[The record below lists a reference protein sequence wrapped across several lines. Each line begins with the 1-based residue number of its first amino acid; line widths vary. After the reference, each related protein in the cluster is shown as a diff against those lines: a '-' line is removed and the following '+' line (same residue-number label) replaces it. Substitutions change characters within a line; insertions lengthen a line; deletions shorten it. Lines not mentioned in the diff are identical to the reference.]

1 MPEEAAITPLATKF
15 NVEKCT
21 IARCDMQQGLRAR
34 TLLLASRKGYVQGAA
49 EAPPAGAE
57 GPAVVESL
65 TEVELL
71 PPPTT
76 GGTAGAL
83 GAPLGA
89 ALGTTTALVAW
100 DALGTGAGVGITRV
114 VEAVLGGAWT
124 WPGEKRV
131 SLLRVVTVACVGA
144 VR

>member
-1 MPEEAAITPLATKF
+1 M
-15 NVEKCT
+15 
-21 IARCDMQQGLRAR
+21 
-34 TLLLASRKGYVQGAA
+34 
-49 EAPPAGAE
+49 
-57 GPAVVESL
+57 VESL

-124 WPGEKRV
+124 WPGKKRV